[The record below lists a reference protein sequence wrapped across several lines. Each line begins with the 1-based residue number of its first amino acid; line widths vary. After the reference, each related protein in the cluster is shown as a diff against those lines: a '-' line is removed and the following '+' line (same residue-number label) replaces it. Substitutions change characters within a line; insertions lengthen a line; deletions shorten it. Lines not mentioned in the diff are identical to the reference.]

1 MQDVLRLTVSAFLTS
16 LLLILLFQFVTKK
29 DIHPMVTGVLSI
41 PKVSGIWSLVKEM
54 RTRLRCWNYKDGLL
68 SNRTD
73 LVLMFIAPLKGVS
86 KNRSNT
92 YSEHTY
98 KILTS

>member
-1 MQDVLRLTVSAFLTS
+1 
-16 LLLILLFQFVTKK
+16 
-29 DIHPMVTGVLSI
+29 MVPGVLSFF
-41 PKVSGIWSLVKEM
+41 KVSGIWSLVKEM

-73 LVLMFIAPLKGVS
+73 LVLMFMAPLKGVS

>member
-1 MQDVLRLTVSAFLTS
+1 MQDILHLIVSAFLAS
-16 LLLILLFQFVTKK
+16 FLLILLIQFVMKK
-29 DIHPMVTGVLSI
+29 DVRPMVPGVLSFL
-41 PKVSGIWSLVKEM
+41 KVSDVWSLAKEM
-54 RTRLRCWNYKDGLL
+54 VTRLRCWNYKDGLL

-73 LVLMFIAPLKGVS
+73 LVLMFTAPIGRES

-98 KILTS
+98 KILVS